1 MKLRTLSKYLAVI
14 LMMQSSVASFGQQ
27 QSNTPNKIEQQ
38 KQIANGRLDT
48 VQLLEHARRLS
59 DDARGLKP
67 LDEIPLQA
75 RLADTV
81 WPLDQSFAER
91 LLSRSFELTV
101 ALLKESSEPASTS
114 GAADPQSIFA
124 QIISI
129 AAKYDAKLERK
140 LKDRWQEATA
150 SVAGN
155 NQQKANPDP
164 AQLSHLLLTQSA
176 NYLKSDDQK
185 ARQLFRQ
192 SVSLRVTQ
200 EHYFFVL
207 NSRTRSESIAD
218 TLFSDVLDVL
228 SRRPLSD
235 ANEILVLSSYLFSRD
250 GYVGYVFI
258 SGYNAANVAANM
270 TAAPKNSA
278 LAKSYLSLLLTKTN
292 ANELIPPSVAY
303 FALKNLSPQ
312 YQALAPELLN
322 DVYAKL
328 ANLLPSV
335 SKGDVEVFSDAHRD
349 FNASESEAT
358 ADWEKRI
365 EKADAIE
372 KEDRRDFEYFT
383 ILFGYLLP
391 KRDFTRAA
399 LIVSRIT
406 NQELKEN
413 LGDLVNLNALQA
425 TLERPETAS
434 SISESDCNRIK
445 TPLVRVVALSTL
457 GQARLKQK
465 ASGDALRLFERAAGE
480 ANQIKDDQDRLQAKL
495 MLLNLALD
503 VDPARGFE
511 WAAGVFK
518 EINKFADFD
527 INRTEIPLRVV
538 VYGLTNELSIIAP
551 GRSSLLSAIAAMC
564 RSNCEETFQLT
575 RLLERKETRLWAT
588 FVAVRTGLKET
599 SG

>member
-328 ANLLPSV
+328 ANLLPNV